1 MPANS
6 RKGKYIT
13 LGSIAA
19 LILGIAV
26 GAASKVWEINFL
38 LQLAPWFELA
48 GKIWIVLLL
57 LLIIPIAGSYII
69 HVFIAISSTKE
80 IGKLGGISLI
90 VHSINLL
97 IGVAIG
103 LGLGYVLISFF
114 GKGIPIFE
122 DTTYASEFLGGL
134 ENSKH
139 GLLSNILLLISGLQ
153 KKLGVVVMIFV
164 ITAIVF
170 ALIVSGTK
178 WKYKKKLELKTRKI
192 SEISFSWLEKFLFT
206 LPLAVFCLLFVFSM
220 KEGLYTAGVVGYLI
234 VFLIVLLLVM
244 LGLQYF
250 MVACC
255 GAVSVGHFFKS
266 VLPSQMVAMSTRSSL
281 ATLPALLDAAEKR
294 IGLSPA
300 ISGVIIPFFV
310 TTFRVNYSIS
320 TTFALLFLAHA
331 FQVDL
336 EFSTVLVYVLAQL
349 LLSFGS
355 PGIPSGGH
363 YLNLSLYLA
372 AGIPVEGVL
381 LMKAVDHIPDIFK
394 TLLNVTEVMA
404 VTTVVAK
411 RGKIKLTKSEL

>member
-122 DTTYASEFLGGL
+122 DTTYASEFLSGL

-178 WKYKKKLELKTRKI
+178 WKY
-192 SEISFSWLEKFLFT
+192 S
-206 LPLAVFCLLFVFSM
+206 
-220 KEGLYTAGVVGYLI
+220 
-234 VFLIVLLLVM
+234 
-244 LGLQYF
+244 
-250 MVACC
+250 
-255 GAVSVGHFFKS
+255 H
-266 VLPSQMVAMSTRSSL
+266 
-281 ATLPALLDAAEKR
+281 
-294 IGLSPA
+294 
-300 ISGVIIPFFV
+300 
-310 TTFRVNYSIS
+310 
-320 TTFALLFLAHA
+320 
-331 FQVDL
+331 
-336 EFSTVLVYVLAQL
+336 
-349 LLSFGS
+349 
-355 PGIPSGGH
+355 
-363 YLNLSLYLA
+363 
-372 AGIPVEGVL
+372 
-381 LMKAVDHIPDIFK
+381 
-394 TLLNVTEVMA
+394 
-404 VTTVVAK
+404 
-411 RGKIKLTKSEL
+411 